1 MVHIKNFDYS
11 VLDSLQDMVVS
22 KDRNGEVIR
31 YYNYPFT
38 FDIETS
44 SFYTPTENKMA
55 CMYAWAMTVN
65 GVSVYGRTWREF
77 QFFLE
82 EIKLRLHLDYHN
94 RIIIY
99 IHNLSYEFQF
109 IRRRFYF
116 SKVFARKKRHPI
128 KALMD
133 NCFELKC
140 SYFLL
145 PML

>member
-55 CMYAWAMTVN
+55 CMYA
-65 GVSVYGRTWREF
+65 
-77 QFFLE
+77 
-82 EIKLRLHLDYHN
+82 
-94 RIIIY
+94 
-99 IHNLSYEFQF
+99 
-109 IRRRFYF
+109 
-116 SKVFARKKRHPI
+116 
-128 KALMD
+128 
-133 NCFELKC
+133 
-140 SYFLL
+140 
-145 PML
+145 